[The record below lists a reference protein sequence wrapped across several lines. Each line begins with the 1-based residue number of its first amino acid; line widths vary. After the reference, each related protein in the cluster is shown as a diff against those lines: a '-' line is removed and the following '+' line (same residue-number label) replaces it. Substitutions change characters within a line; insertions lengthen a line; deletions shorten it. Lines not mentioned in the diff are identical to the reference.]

1 MFYFA
6 YGSNLNHHQMMNIR
20 CIGSKFIKIFF
31 LKDYKL
37 SFCHPNKINKFG
49 YANIIKKE
57 GNETPGAI
65 WEITKDHEKI
75 LDSYEQYPSIYQKGY
90 FYFLCN
96 DPRVPEDVSNK
107 MGLWGLAKDEFVDN
121 GHWPHQI
128 YVREARRMVSDFVMT
143 EFHLRKIVT

>member
-90 FYFLCN
+90 FYLEGKKVMYYIMEKYYLKKPPRSYVDTINEGYKNCN
-96 DPRVPEDVSNK
+96 IDLIIS
-107 MGLWGLAKDEFVDN
+107 
-121 GHWPHQI
+121 
-128 YVREARRMVSDFVMT
+128 Y
-143 EFHLRKIVT
+143 